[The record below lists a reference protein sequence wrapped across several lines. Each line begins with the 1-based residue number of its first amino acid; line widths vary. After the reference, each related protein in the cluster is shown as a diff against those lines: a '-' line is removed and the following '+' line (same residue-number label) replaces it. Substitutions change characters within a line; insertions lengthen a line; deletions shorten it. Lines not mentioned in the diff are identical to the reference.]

1 MSLCKRRV
9 LLSRQEAA
17 KCQVGESNQL
27 EGSTLRRELLV
38 TGSKLGPALKVPE
51 RARTLPPKSPQSSS
65 EWPPTV
71 SSPLLS
77 CQRPTYRPHQSPR
90 KAARPQAF
98 LPPSKTF
105 SLPPFSFIKSI
116 FPLVARGH
124 LFSPQHPHCAP
135 NFYPKLRRFPQRA
148 IKQPTRWL
156 PSLLPTTMTT
166 RRRSI

>member
-1 MSLCKRRV
+1 M
-9 LLSRQEAA
+9 
-17 KCQVGESNQL
+17 
-27 EGSTLRRELLV
+27 V

-105 SLPPFSFIKSI
+105 SLPPSSFIKPI
-116 FPLVARGH
+116 FLLVARGH
-124 LFSPQHPHCAP
+124 LLPATPALRTQLLPQTPPVSAARDQATDKMAPEPTPDHHDHKKKVNLTCVVYQAMPGSWLKCDCWLTLSPQRR
-135 NFYPKLRRFPQRA
+135 LRR
-148 IKQPTRWL
+148 
-156 PSLLPTTMTT
+156 
-166 RRRSI
+166 